1 MANATSTSVSHVSRA
16 LDLFNSETLYVGI
29 GQQSPWADENTPPT
43 TDPTTLT
50 INQIIGYKKVSDK
63 YMVVPDPAGSITY
76 RDSQWRIVPP
86 NQFEFQLVSV
96 TNQGS
101 QTVVIQSY
109 DAPQLDS
116 LTVGSKIMLQ
126 NGTKIGHT
134 SKITHISGT
143 GSQRT
148 LTIEDES
155 DITYGVGTVC
165 HWGLISE
172 MCRSVFLGAWIR
184 FDELPLYP
192 YRIIGI
198 FNRLVKSNGVD
209 PSKLALLPGEVS
221 YPGICEVIEF
231 RRVTSRDIDQKEY
244 ISAIVEF

>member
-1 MANATSTSVSHVSRA
+1 MANATSTSASHISRA

-29 GQQSPWADENTPPT
+29 GQQSPWTDENTPPT
-43 TDPTTLT
+43 TDPTTLA
-50 INQIIGYKKVSDK
+50 INQVIGYKKVSDK
-63 YMVVPDPAGSITY
+63 YMVVPDPSGSITY

-101 QTVVIQSY
+101 QTIVIQSY
-109 DAPQLDS
+109 DAPKLDS
-116 LTVGSKIMLQ
+116 LTTGSKIMLQ
-126 NGTKIGHT
+126 DSNKIGHI

-148 LTIEDES
+148 LTVEDGANK
-155 DITYGVGTVC
+155 TYGVGTIC
-165 HWGLISE
+165 HWGLIAE
-172 MCRSVFLGAWIR
+172 ICRSVFLGAWIR

-198 FNRLVKSNGVD
+198 FNRLSIVSGVS
-209 PSKLALLPGEVS
+209 PSKLALLPSEVS
-221 YPGICEVIEF
+221 SPGICEVIEF

-244 ISAIVEF
+244 LSAIVEF